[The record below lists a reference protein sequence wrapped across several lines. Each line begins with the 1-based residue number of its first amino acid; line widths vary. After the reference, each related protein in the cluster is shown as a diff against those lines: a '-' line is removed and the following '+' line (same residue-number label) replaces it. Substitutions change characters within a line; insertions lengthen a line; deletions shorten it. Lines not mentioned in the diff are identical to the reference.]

1 MVVDALADYLQI
13 SMKRRLFQ
21 PYMYGK
27 CRGFDDVEHYVVKP
41 FTFMNNSGRILD
53 SVFRLSHQT
62 PADIVLVC
70 DNMDLPP
77 GEVRIKQRGSS
88 AGHNGIKS
96 IIEYAGRSDFIRVYV
111 GIGRPP
117 SGVSVVEHVL
127 NMPDGQE
134 LVLMM
139 EGVRRSAAAV
149 REILKGKDVL
159 KVMNE
164 FNRRV
169 NL

>member
-1 MVVDALADYLQI
+1 MVVDALSDYLQI
-13 SMKRRLFQ
+13 PMRKRLLQ

-27 CRGFDDVEHYVVKP
+27 YRGFDDIEHYVVKP

-62 PADIVLVC
+62 PADIILIC

-77 GEVRIKQRGSS
+77 GSIRIKQSGSS

-111 GIGRPP
+111 GVGRPP
-117 SGVSVVEHVL
+117 SNVSVVEYVL
-127 NMPDGQE
+127 SVPDEQE
-134 LVLMM
+134 MVLMM
-139 EGVRRSAAAV
+139 EGTQRAAAAV
-149 REILKGKDVL
+149 KEILTGKDVL